1 MRRIFSNFV
10 CFSQKVRTLMK
21 SEQKIEFHL
30 APSFSKF
37 NRKDINAQKPK
48 TTRKSH
54 RKLMCFRLNFKDEE
68 AKIEEKHS
76 PSKPKVLWLLIAE
89 MKKRVPYRNLDNSS
103 VNTLSSRVVWYIPSS
118 QWIGIC
124 RRKSWIFQN
133 VKVFLNF
140 RSSFCPVGLCSGSE
154 LMG

>member
-1 MRRIFSNFV
+1 MSENSKLFLNSRLRSNWF
-10 CFSQKVRTLMK
+10 
-21 SEQKIEFHL
+21 L

-37 NRKDINAQKPK
+37 NRKDAEKTS

-54 RKLMCFRLNFKDEE
+54 RKLMSFRLNFKDEE

-76 PSKPKVLWLLIAE
+76 PSKVLWLLLAE
-89 MKKRVPYRNLDNSS
+89 MKKRVPWKRNNQFPYRNLDNSS

-133 VKVFLNF
+133 VKNFLNF
-140 RSSFCPVGLCSGSE
+140 RSPFCPVGLCSGSE